1 MEQKYNLN
9 IDYFEISPFY
19 SVISFHKVIDS
30 LREIAE
36 NDEVP
41 YRVNYAQSLLEEVAK
56 VPELYTGITSK
67 TTIYENIGLIH
78 NLLADLFPTAL
89 TNNEIKAVSLPFQN
103 FNFNFTKR
111 FQQIIIDAERNLKS
125 IFEILATSSIIFLV
139 VV

>member
-19 SVISFHKVIDS
+19 SVISFHKAFDS

-67 TTIYENIGLIH
+67 TTSYENISVIH
-78 NLLADLFPTAL
+78 YLLADLLPHAL
-89 TNNEIKAVSLPFQN
+89 LNTEIKSMSLPFN
-103 FNFNFTKR
+103 NSTFT
-111 FQQIIIDAERNLKS
+111 
-125 IFEILATSSIIFLV
+125 
-139 VV
+139 